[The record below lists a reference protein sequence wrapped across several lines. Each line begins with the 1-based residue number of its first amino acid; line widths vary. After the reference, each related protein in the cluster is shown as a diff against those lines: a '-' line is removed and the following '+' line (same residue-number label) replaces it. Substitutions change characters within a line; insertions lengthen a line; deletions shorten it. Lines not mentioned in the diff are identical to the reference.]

1 MNQQQK
7 LRTAKENALKRFG
20 AVFEDM
26 VQIDDYKF
34 ASLEEVEG
42 EEIWVVCALTA
53 KKNFNI
59 DDAVDD
65 WEFKQD
71 SREKKKLA
79 KSPTP

>member
-26 VQIDDYKF
+26 VQIDDYQF

-71 SREKKKLA
+71 TREKKKLA

>member
-26 VQIDDYKF
+26 VQIHDYKF

-71 SREKKKLA
+71 TREKKKLA